1 MNTVW
6 LMWVGLTVGS
16 FAVLETWALV
26 SRQKGGTLSERL
38 REWLG
43 INPVGRAVNPP
54 DTGGDHGRTL
64 RRRSRDSNAAVEDPL
79 QAA

>member
-6 LMWVGLTVGS
+6 LVWLGLAVGS

-26 SRQKGGTLSERL
+26 TRQKGGTLSERL

-43 INPVGRAVNPP
+43 IYPVKHWRIV
-54 DTGGDHGRTL
+54 T
-64 RRRSRDSNAAVEDPL
+64 SAALIGFLIWFGWHIVF
-79 QAA
+79 QR